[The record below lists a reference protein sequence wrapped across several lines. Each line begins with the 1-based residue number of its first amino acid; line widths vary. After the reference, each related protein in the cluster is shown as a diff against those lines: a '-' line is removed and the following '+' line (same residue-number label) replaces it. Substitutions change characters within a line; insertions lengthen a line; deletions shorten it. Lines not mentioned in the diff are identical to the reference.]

1 MKNTEILRII
11 GLIATASIMTGCMR
25 SIDAWGLKV
34 DFAEGMDV
42 HAGIN
47 GIDNVDDRRGINPR
61 DNIVPLR
68 KQITK
73 EEY

>member
-11 GLIATASIMTGCMR
+11 GLIATASLMTGCMR

-34 DFAEGMDV
+34 DFAEGMDL
-42 HAGIN
+42 HAGFN
-47 GIDNVDDRRGINPR
+47 GIDNVDDRRGINPK
-61 DNIVPLR
+61 DKVIPLR